1 MLAEAVPGSGHNHN
15 HNHNHNHEYEYERL
29 GAENYSSTVESCTDP
44 GDIVI
49 NLA

>member
-1 MLAEAVPGSGHNHN
+1 MLAEAVPGSG

>member
-15 HNHNHNHEYEYERL
+15 HNHEYESERL
-29 GAENYSSTVESCTDP
+29 GAENYSLTVESCTDP